1 MNRHAIG
8 IAWVSL
14 ISSLALADGLSS
26 ILEHETKHPK
36 GDALW
41 SFDASAYTADEKP
54 LPVGVFDSG
63 IGGLTVLD
71 AILRLDVFH
80 NHNLQPGA
88 DGVRDFAAERFIYF
102 GDQAN
107 MPYGN
112 YPAAGREDL
121 LRELIL
127 RDATFLM
134 GQRYHRSASNVATD
148 KPAVKAIVIAC
159 NTATAFGLDDIR
171 NAIKSWGLN
180 VPVIGVV
187 EAGARGVTELLPSNS
202 RPDAIAVL
210 ATVGT
215 CGCEAYPRA
224 ISRTTGMAGKPMPV
238 IIQQGSV
245 GLAGAIEGDPA
256 FVSPTAQRT
265 APYQGP
271 VPDTALL
278 PVYQF
283 DPAGMIG
290 DQLNSVT
297 NHVRYEVTT
306 LVERHRKS
314 GDDTPIGSVVLG
326 CTHYPMAV
334 REIAEAF
341 EKLRTYRA
349 ADGSQPYAALIRE
362 KLQFI
367 NPAEFTAKELFRE
380 LARAKLR
387 NKTGDKLALDRDRLF
402 LSIANPAWSGVKL
415 TPAGA
420 LDADYKHHRAL
431 GEFERLDALPV
442 PMKPDLLPKTTAAA
456 IEKLMP
462 EIWQRVQANAP

>member
-1 MNRHAIG
+1 MKHGAALL
-8 IAWVSL
+8 AWIWVG
-14 ISSLALADGLSS
+14 SLAAAGDPVAA
-26 ILEHETKHPK
+26 IQEHQAKHSK
-36 GDALW
+36 GEVLW
-41 SFDASAYTADEKP
+41 SFDPSIYAGDLKR

-71 AILRLDVFH
+71 AILKLDAFH
-80 NHNLQPGA
+80 NDTLQPGA
-88 DGVRDFAAERFIYF
+88 DGVGDFAAERFTYF

-127 RDATFLM
+127 RDATFLL
-134 GQRYHRSASNVATD
+134 GQRYLSKPEGEVLSD
-148 KPAVKAIVIAC
+148 KAGVKAIVIAC
-159 NTATAFGLDDIR
+159 NTATAFGLEDIR
-171 NAIKSWGLN
+171 AVMAKWGLSI
-180 VPVIGVV
+180 PVVGVV
-187 EAGARGVTELLPSNS
+187 EAGARGVMELLPRDS

-215 CGCEAYPRA
+215 CGCEAYPKA
-224 ISRTTGMAGKPMPV
+224 ISQATGLAGKPMPV

-256 FVSPTAQRT
+256 FVSTTPERL

-271 VPDTALL
+271 SPDPALM

-290 DQLNSVT
+290 SQLNSVF

-314 GDDTPIGSVVLG
+314 GDDTPIGMVVLG
-326 CTHYPMAV
+326 CTHYPMAQ
-334 REIAEAF
+334 RDIAAAF
-341 EKLRTYRA
+341 EALRVYRA
-349 ADGSQPYAALIRE
+349 SDGSQPYAALIRE

-380 LARAKLR
+380 LARARVRLKA
-387 NKTGDKLALDRDRLF
+387 GESCEQAADRFF
-402 LSIANPAWSGVKL
+402 LSVPNRGWSGAKF

-420 LDADYKHHRAL
+420 LDPAYKHGRAL
-431 GEFERLDALPV
+431 AEFDRLDAVPV
-442 PMKPDLLPKTTAAA
+442 PLTVDLLPKTTATAL
-456 IEKLMP
+456 ERLMP
-462 EIWQRVQANAP
+462 EVWRRVK

>member
-1 MNRHAIG
+1 MKYGAALFALIWLGSWAAAGDPVAAIQ
-8 IAWVSL
+8 
-14 ISSLALADGLSS
+14 
-26 ILEHETKHPK
+26 EHQAKHSK
-36 GDALW
+36 GEALW
-41 SFDASAYTADEKP
+41 SFDPSIYAGDLKR

-71 AILRLDVFH
+71 AILKLDAFH
-80 NHNLQPGA
+80 NDTLQPGA
-88 DGVRDFAAERFIYF
+88 DGVRDFAAERFTYF

-127 RDATFLM
+127 RDATFLL
-134 GQRYHRSASNVATD
+134 GQRYQSKPEGEVVAD
-148 KPAVKAIVIAC
+148 KAGVKVIVIAC
-159 NTATAFGLDDIR
+159 NTATAFGLEDIR
-171 NAIKSWGLN
+171 AVIANWGLSI
-180 VPVIGVV
+180 PVIGVV
-187 EAGARGVTELLPSNS
+187 EAGARGVMELLPRES

-215 CGCEAYPRA
+215 CGCEAYPKA
-224 ISRTTGMAGKPMPV
+224 ISQATGLAGKPMPV

-256 FVSPTAQRT
+256 FVSTTPERQ

-271 VPDTALL
+271 SPDPALM

-283 DPAGMIG
+283 DPAGIIG
-290 DQLNSVT
+290 HQLNSVA

-314 GDDTPIGSVVLG
+314 GDDTPIGMVVLG
-326 CTHYPMAV
+326 CTHYPMAQ
-334 REIAEAF
+334 REIAAAF
-341 EKLRTYRA
+341 EALRVYRA
-349 ADGSQPYAALIRE
+349 ADGSRPYEALIRE

-380 LARAKLR
+380 LARSRVRLKA
-387 NKTGDKLALDRDRLF
+387 GESCAQAADRFF
-402 LSIANPAWSGVKL
+402 LSVPNPGWSGAKL

-420 LDADYKHHRAL
+420 LDPAYKHGRAL
-431 GEFERLDALPV
+431 AEFDRMDAVPV
-442 PMKPDLLPKTTAAA
+442 PLTVDLLPKTTASAL
-456 IEKLMP
+456 ERLMP
-462 EIWQRVQANAP
+462 EVWRRVR

>member
-1 MNRHAIG
+1 MTFLAKADDAVNAIQ
-8 IAWVSL
+8 AHQ
-14 ISSLALADGLSS
+14 A
-26 ILEHETKHPK
+26 KHPS

-41 SFDASAYTADEKP
+41 SFDASAYRGETKS

-71 AILRLDVFH
+71 AILRIDAFQ
-80 NHNLQPGA
+80 NGNLQPGA
-88 DGVRDFAAERFIYF
+88 DGVRDFSEERFTYF

-127 RDATFLM
+127 RDAAFLL
-134 GQRYHRSASNVATD
+134 GQRYHRTSSSEPLTD
-148 KPAVKAIVIAC
+148 KAGVKAIVIAC
-159 NTATAFGLDDIR
+159 NTATAFGLEDIR
-171 NAIKSWGLN
+171 AAVKSWGLST
-180 VPVIGVV
+180 PVIGVV
-187 EAGARGVTELLPSNS
+187 EAGARGVMELIPSDS

-224 ISRTTGMAGKPMPV
+224 ISRATGLAGKPMPV

-256 FVSPTAQRT
+256 FISPTPERV

-271 VPDTALL
+271 VPDEALRS
-278 PVYQF
+278 VYQF
-283 DPAGMIG
+283 DPAGMVG
-290 DQLNSVT
+290 DQLNSVA

-314 GDDTPIGSVVLG
+314 GDDTPIGMVVLG
-326 CTHYPMAV
+326 CTHYPMAQK
-334 REIAEAF
+334 EIAAAF
-341 EKLRTYRA
+341 EQLRTYRA
-349 ADGSQPYAALIRE
+349 ADGVQPYAALIRE

-387 NKTGDKLALDRDRLF
+387 LKPDARVQEADRFFLSVPNPSWPGVKLTATGALDRD
-402 LSIANPAWSGVKL
+402 
-415 TPAGA
+415 
-420 LDADYKHHRAL
+420 YKHQRPLSDFA
-431 GEFERLDALPV
+431 RLDAVPV
-442 PMKPDLLPKTTAAA
+442 PLTPDLLPKTTAIV
-456 IEKLMP
+456 IETLMP
-462 EIWQRVQANAP
+462 EIWHRLR

>member
-1 MNRHAIG
+1 MKYGATLL
-8 IAWVSL
+8 AWMWVG
-14 ISSLALADGLSS
+14 SLAAAGDPVAA
-26 ILEHETKHPK
+26 IQEHQAKHPK
-36 GDALW
+36 GVGLW
-41 SFDASAYTADEKP
+41 SFDPAIYQGDLKR

-71 AILRLDVFH
+71 AILKLDAFH
-80 NHNLQPGA
+80 NDTLQPGA
-88 DGVRDFAAERFIYF
+88 DGVGDFAAERFTYF

-127 RDATFLM
+127 RDAAFLL
-134 GQRYHRSASNVATD
+134 GQRYQSKPQGEVVAD
-148 KPAVKAIVIAC
+148 KAGVKAIVIAC
-159 NTATAFGLDDIR
+159 NTATAFGLEDIR
-171 NAIKSWGLN
+171 SVIAKWDLS

-187 EAGARGVTELLPSNS
+187 EAGARGVMELLPRDS

-215 CGCEAYPRA
+215 CGCEAYPKA
-224 ISRTTGMAGKPMPV
+224 ISQATGLAGKPMPV

-256 FVSPTAQRT
+256 FVSPTPERQS
-265 APYQGP
+265 PYQGP
-271 VPDTALL
+271 VPDLALM
-278 PVYQF
+278 PVYRF

-290 DQLNSVT
+290 NQLNSVA

-314 GDDTPIGSVVLG
+314 GDHTPIGMVVLG
-326 CTHYPMAV
+326 CTHYPMAQV
-334 REIAEAF
+334 EIAAAF
-341 EKLRTYRA
+341 EALRVYRA
-349 ADGSQPYAALIRE
+349 EDGSHPYAALIRQ

-380 LARAKLR
+380 LARARIRLKP
-387 NKTGDKLALDRDRLF
+387 GEGGVQERDRFF
-402 LSIANPAWSGVKL
+402 LSVPNPGWPGAKL

-420 LDADYKHHRAL
+420 LDAAYKHGRAL
-431 GEFERLDALPV
+431 AEFDRMDAVPV
-442 PMKPDLLPKTTAAA
+442 PLTVEWLPKTTSAAL
-456 IEKLMP
+456 ERLMP
-462 EIWQRVQANAP
+462 EVWRRVR